1 MKFIFA
7 SILLLLLSAN
17 SCPAQAQNDSMS
29 EMPVLASDGRT
40 GVLDLL
46 MIAKAKP
53 IELTGKPF
61 TAWVYEICRRA
72 SAVHDQCPA
81 GSSTLSPYGGVR
93 LQLQPG
99 DHLRIRLIN
108 QLPPA
113 PPDAEHAYDS
123 DPMGEEMLQ
132 PNPTNLHTHGLI
144 VEPRKA
150 DRSDP
155 TYGDYIYV
163 LGYPAGKKPK
173 MAHPGLDY
181 TDKPIDYDIYIP
193 RNHPS
198 GLYWFHPH
206 VHGLSLNQ
214 ISEGMAGLITIGNP
228 GDYLGDSGHFYG
240 LHDGVSV
247 HHLLLKDIEVQKDGT
262 VLSQEDPDFCD
273 ADPGPTQPIRPGWCP
288 GVIVSSDGGSTDY
301 TGGRWIFS
309 VSGQVFPS
317 ETIKGKGEVWRIAS
331 GSGSRGYSLVVRDD
345 DTGELLPFQLLSI
358 DGVSIEST
366 GKDTSGFAA
375 KVGDR
380 IRQVPCGDVQ
390 ASNLSS
396 HPICATS
403 VKMMPSA
410 RTEIFLPSRIGGS
423 KHATFM
429 TQALNTGP
437 EGDDW
442 PSVGLVHLIFA
453 GSRSRNP
460 ASFLQVRP
468 YASEI
473 ASSGGI
479 LASPAM
485 ISVHGVADAMTADQ
499 AGRLPQ
505 FAEHVAS
512 LADPNCKALAVGH
525 TRRIF
530 FGVPTGAPDAFGLG
544 YEELDEKG
552 RPVPGTFKDIA
563 PFDHLSVTVC
573 LPLASGNKPV
583 TERWE
588 LVNVAGEDHNFH
600 IHQTRFRVLPAN
612 APAGDAYGVMDNVPV
627 LHGGP
632 GCDGSITSFR
642 RGACVASTV
651 HVEIPF
657 AEIGDFVYHC
667 HILEHE
673 DGGMMAHIRVVAH
686 R

>member
-1 MKFIFA
+1 MT
-7 SILLLLLSAN
+7 
-17 SCPAQAQNDSMS
+17 
-29 EMPVLASDGRT
+29 EMPVLASDSRT
-40 GVLDLL
+40 GVLDVL
-46 MIAKAKP
+46 MIAKPKA
-53 IELTGKPF
+53 IQLTGRPL

-72 SAVHDQCPA
+72 TAVNDRCPA

-132 PNPTNLHTHGLI
+132 ANPTNLHTHGLI

-150 DRSDP
+150 DKLDP
-155 TYGDYIYV
+155 TYGDYVYI
-163 LGYPAGKKPK
+163 LGYPSGKMPK
-173 MAHPGLDY
+173 MAHPGLVY
-181 TDKPIDYDIYIP
+181 TDKAIDYDIYIP
-193 RNHPS
+193 KNHPS

-214 ISEGMAGLITIGNP
+214 ISEGMAGLITIGSP
-228 GDYLGDSGHFYG
+228 SDYLGDRRGVYG
-240 LHDGVSV
+240 LHDGVTV
-247 HHLLLKDIEVQKDGT
+247 RHLLLKDIEVEKDGS
-262 VLSQEDPDFCD
+262 VLTQEDPDFCD
-273 ADPGPTQPIRPGWCP
+273 PDPGPMQPVRPGWCG
-288 GVIVSSDGGSTDY
+288 GVLLSSDGGSVDH

-317 ETIKGKGEVWRIAS
+317 ETLKGKGEIWRIAS
-331 GSGSRGYSLVVRDD
+331 GSGSRGYSLVIRDD
-345 DTGELLPFQLLSI
+345 DTGGLLPFQVLSL
-358 DGVSIEST
+358 DGVSIDST
-366 GKDTSGFAA
+366 GQDTSGFAA
-375 KVGDR
+375 RVGDR
-380 IRQVPCGDVQ
+380 IRQVPCS
-390 ASNLSS
+390 ATETTNAIS
-396 HPICATS
+396 HPVCATGL
-403 VKMMPSA
+403 KMMPSA
-410 RTEIFLPSRIGGS
+410 RMEIWVPSRIGAS

-429 TQALNTGP
+429 TQSLSTGP

-442 PSVGLVHLIFA
+442 PSVGLVRMTFA
-453 GSRSRNP
+453 GSDN
-460 ASFLQVRP
+460 ASTPSMLEVRP
-468 YASEI
+468 FATEMGRG
-473 ASSGGI
+473 GGI
-479 LASPAM
+479 LASAAM
-485 ISVHGVADAMTADQ
+485 ISVPGMRNAMSPDA
-499 AGRLPQ
+499 AGRMPQ

-512 LADPNCKALAVGH
+512 LADANCKALAPGH
-525 TRRIF
+525 TRRIY

-552 RPVPGTFKDIA
+552 RGVPGSFKDIE

-573 LPLASGNKPV
+573 LPLAAGNRPV

-612 APAGDAYGVMDNVPV
+612 APAGDASGVMDNVPV

-632 GCDGSITSFR
+632 GCDGSIASFR
-642 RGACVASTV
+642 RGACVVAPV
-651 HVEIPF
+651 RVEIPF

-686 R
+686 H

>member
-1 MKFIFA
+1 MKIFL
-7 SILLLLLSAN
+7 SFCLLFVSLSGSSAF
-17 SCPAQAQNDSMS
+17 AQGDPMT
-29 EMPVLASDGRT
+29 EMPVLASDSRT
-40 GVLDLL
+40 GVLDVL
-46 MIAKAKP
+46 MIAKPKA
-53 IELTGKPF
+53 IQLTGRPL
-61 TAWVYEICRRA
+61 TAWIYEICRRA
-72 SAVHDQCPA
+72 TAVNDRCPA

-150 DRSDP
+150 DKLDP
-155 TYGDYIYV
+155 TYGDYVYI
-163 LGYPAGKKPK
+163 LGYPSGKIPK
-173 MAHPGLDY
+173 MAHPGLVY

-193 RNHPS
+193 KNHPS

-228 GDYLGDSGHFYG
+228 SDYLGDSGGRYG
-240 LHDGVSV
+240 LHDGVTIR
-247 HHLLLKDIEVQKDGT
+247 HLLLKDIEVQKDGS
-262 VLSQEDPDFCD
+262 VLSQQDPDFCD
-273 ADPGPTQPIRPGWCP
+273 ADPGPMQPVRPGWCP
-288 GVIVSSDGGSTDY
+288 GVVVSSDSGSTDY
-301 TGGRWIFS
+301 SGGRWIFS

-331 GSGSRGYSLVVRDD
+331 GSGSRGYSLVIRDD

-358 DGVSIEST
+358 DGVSIDST
-366 GKDTSGFAA
+366 GQDTSGFAA
-375 KVGDR
+375 RVGDR
-380 IRQVPCGDVQ
+380 IRQVPCG
-390 ASNLSS
+390 ATHGLNLRA

-403 VKMMPSA
+403 LKMMPSA
-410 RTEIFLPSRIGGS
+410 RTEIWVPSRIGAS

-429 TQALNTGP
+429 TQSLSTGP

-442 PSVGLVHLIFA
+442 PSVGLVQMTFA
-453 GSRSRNP
+453 GSDN
-460 ASFLQVRP
+460 ASTPSMLEVRP
-468 YASEI
+468 FATEMGRG
-473 ASSGGI
+473 GGI
-479 LASPAM
+479 LGSAAM
-485 ISVHGVADAMTADQ
+485 ISVPGMKNAMSPDA
-499 AGRLPQ
+499 AGRMPQ

-512 LADPNCKALAVGH
+512 LADANCKALAPGH
-525 TRRIF
+525 TRRIY

-552 RPVPGTFKDIA
+552 RGVPGTFKDIE

-573 LPLASGNKPV
+573 LPLAAGNRPV

-612 APAGDAYGVMDNVPV
+612 APAGDASGVMDNVPV

-632 GCDGSITSFR
+632 GCDGSIASFR
-642 RGACVASTV
+642 RGACVVSPV
-651 HVEIPF
+651 RVEIPF

-686 R
+686 H

>member
-1 MKFIFA
+1 MKLSFVPT
-7 SILLLLLSAN
+7 LLLLATASSL
-17 SCPAQAQNDSMS
+17 PALAQNDPMK
-29 EMPVLASDGRT
+29 EMPVLASDSRT
-40 GVLDLL
+40 GVLDIL
-46 MIAKAKP
+46 MIAKPKP
-53 IELTGKPF
+53 MQLTGKPF

-72 SAVHDQCPA
+72 TAANDQCPA

-123 DPMGEEMLQ
+123 DPKGEEMLQ

-150 DRSDP
+150 DKSDP
-155 TYGDYIYV
+155 TYGDYIY
-163 LGYPAGKKPK
+163 LLAYRSGTKPK
-173 MAHPGLDY
+173 MAHPGLVY
-181 TDKPIDYDIYIP
+181 TDKPVDYDIYIP
-193 RNHPS
+193 KNHPS
-198 GLYWFHPH
+198 GLFWFHPH

-214 ISEGMAGLITIGNP
+214 ISEGMAGLITIGSP
-228 GDYLGDSGHFYG
+228 SDYLGDLAGRYG
-240 LHDGVSV
+240 LHDGITVR
-247 HHLLLKDIEVQKDGT
+247 HLMLKDIEVQKDGT
-262 VLSQEDPDFCD
+262 VLSQQDPDFCD
-273 ADPGPTQPIRPGWCP
+273 PDPGPIRPGWCP
-288 GVIVSSDGGSTDY
+288 GVVVTSDSGSTDF

-317 ETIKGKGEVWRIAS
+317 ETIQGKGEVWRIAS
-331 GSGSRGYSLVVRDD
+331 GSGSRGYSLAVRDD
-345 DTGELLPFQLLSI
+345 DTGELLPFQVLSI
-358 DGVSIEST
+358 DGVSIDST
-366 GKDTSGFAA
+366 GNDTSGFAA
-375 KVGDR
+375 MVSDR
-380 IRQVPCGDVQ
+380 VHQAPCTATHEAG
-390 ASNLSS
+390 LRS

-403 VKMMPSA
+403 LRMMPSA
-410 RTEIFLPSRIGGS
+410 RTEIWVPSRIGAS

-442 PSVGLVHLIFA
+442 PSVGLVHLTFGGSASHA
-453 GSRSRNP
+453 GST
-460 ASFLQVRP
+460 FLEVRP
-468 YASEI
+468 FASEI
-473 ASSGGI
+473 AKSGGI
-479 LASPAM
+479 LGSPAM
-485 ISVHGVADAMTADQ
+485 ISVHGIKDAMQAEQ
-499 AGRLPQ
+499 AGRIPQ

-512 LADPNCKALAVGH
+512 LADPSCKALATGH
-525 TRRIF
+525 TRRIY
-530 FGVPTGAPDAFGLG
+530 FGVPTGNPDAFGLG

-552 RPVPGTFKDIA
+552 KPVPGTFKDIE
-563 PFDHLSVTVC
+563 PFDHLSITVC

-600 IHQTRFRVLPAN
+600 VHQTRFRVLPAN
-612 APAGDAYGVMDNVPV
+612 APAGDAFGMMDNVPV
-627 LHGGP
+627 PHGSP
-632 GCDGSITSFR
+632 GCDGSIDSFR
-642 RGACVASTV
+642 RGACVTAPV

-686 R
+686 Q